1 MHRGGKALVAGS
13 AKGCRV
19 TLMAGVTIT
28 LDDAE
33 FSRWLQRTIGSISNP
48 TDALKEIGEVLTQ
61 STKDRFGTKIAPGGA
76 TWAANSPVTIAIK
89 GHGSQLRGKSKALGD
104 TIHYQLDGTKAVE
117 VGSNMIYAAVQQFG
131 AKMGQFGRY
140 SQIARYRKYGEKDF
154 RRYAGTKKG
163 FPIPWG
169 DIPPRPFVGVSQ
181 EDEDRITEI
190 MADYLLPGH

>member
-33 FSRWLQRTIGSISNP
+33 FSRWLTQTLGRITHME
-48 TDALKEIGEVLTQ
+48 DALKEVGEILVQ
-61 STKDRFGTKIAPGGA
+61 STQNRFGTKIAPGGA

-190 MADYLLPGH
+190 MADYLMPGH